1 MLLKDLDY
9 IFILL
14 KEIECSG
21 NKKTQ
26 NFHINHLII
35 DILCSEKTII
45 SLPSSFSLAS
55 LRTSN
60 LRQFIIVFG
69 VLCLHEMSFGKLVD

>member
-1 MLLKDLDY
+1 M
-9 IFILL
+9 LL

-26 NFHINHLII
+26 NLHINHLIV
-35 DILCSEKTII
+35 DIFCSEKTII
-45 SLPSSFSLAS
+45 SFSSSFSLAF
-55 LRTSN
+55 LHTSN
-60 LRQFIIVFG
+60 LRQFITVFG